1 MIVFATFL
9 IFSFMATRIFTD
21 YIVNQRVT
29 EQQKNLNSISVSLA
43 PNLKAYDSEEMN
55 RVLLESSRQYGGRFL
70 ILNDNGVVL
79 LDSFSMLS
87 GRRLNMPEVTD
98 ILFEDMDASYGFH
111 QIETETEGKIWSANY
126 TSAIISEYNTI
137 GVLLYSQSIQ
147 DIVERAADI
156 TKSLTLITVIAS
168 ILIIFISLFLSR
180 YITKPINQLRDVAAK
195 IAAGE
200 LHQRV
205 AVAGNNEISDLGNTF
220 NMMSERLENMDAMKS
235 EFVSNASHEL
245 KTPLS
250 SIKILVQ
257 SLIYQKN
264 VDETV
269 YRDFL
274 NDINMEMDRLND
286 VISDLL
292 LLTKIEDEASAL
304 NLKEMP
310 LSELVGRAVSGLQ
323 VIADN
328 KNVDLDLN
336 IGNDVVLKIDE
347 LKLSIAVVNLVENA
361 VKYTG
366 SGGHVLVSVFSRG
379 AQAFV
384 EVKDNGPGIPEDELE
399 RIFERFYRVDK
410 ARARKTGGTGLGLH
424 ISQRI
429 VRLHGGEITV
439 NSEYGK
445 GSTFTLMV
453 PIKTDVEG

>member
-1 MIVFATFL
+1 
-9 IFSFMATRIFTD
+9 
-21 YIVNQRVT
+21 
-29 EQQKNLNSISVSLA
+29 
-43 PNLKAYDSEEMN
+43 
-55 RVLLESSRQYGGRFL
+55 
-70 ILNDNGVVL
+70 
-79 LDSFSMLS
+79 ML
-87 GRRLNMPEVTD
+87 RLN
-98 ILFEDMDASYGFH
+98 
-111 QIETETEGKIWSANY
+111 
-126 TSAIISEYNTI
+126 
-137 GVLLYSQSIQ
+137 
-147 DIVERAADI
+147 
-156 TKSLTLITVIAS
+156 
-168 ILIIFISLFLSR
+168 
-180 YITKPINQLRDVAAK
+180 

-205 AVAGNNEISDLGNTF
+205 EVAGNNEISDLGNTF
-220 NMMSERLENMDAMKS
+220 NIMSERLENMDAMKT

-257 SLIYQKN
+257 SLIFQKN
-264 VDETV
+264 VDEAV

-304 NLKEMP
+304 NLEK
-310 LSELVGRAVSGLQ
+310 LSFSELVERAVKGLQ

-328 KNVDLDLN
+328 NNVDLDLN
-336 IGNDVVLKIDE
+336 IGNDVALYVDE

-361 VKYTG
+361 IKYTD
-366 SGGHVLVSVFSRG
+366 SGGHVLVSVFSKG
-379 AQAFV
+379 SQAFV
-384 EVKDNGPGIPEDELE
+384 EVKDNGPGIPKDELE

-439 NSEYGK
+439 ASDYGK

-453 PIKTDVEG
+453 PIKTDIEG

>member
-1 MIVFATFL
+1 M
-9 IFSFMATRIFTD
+9 MATRIFTD

-43 PNLKAYDSEEMN
+43 THLKAYDSEAMN
-55 RVLLESSRQYGGRFL
+55 DVLFESTRQYGGRFL

-87 GRRLNMPEVTD
+87 GRRLILPEVTD

-111 QIETETEGKIWSANY
+111 EIDTEAEGRIWTVNY

-137 GVLLYSQSIQ
+137 GILVYSQSIQ
-147 DIVERAADI
+147 DIVERSADI
-156 TKSLTLITVIAS
+156 TETLTLITVIAS
-168 ILIIFISLFLSR
+168 ILIIMMSLFLSR
-180 YITKPINQLRDVAAK
+180 YITNPINELRDVAAK
-195 IAAGE
+195 IATGE

-205 AVAGNNEISDLGNTF
+205 EIVGNNEISDLGKTF
-220 NMMSERLENMDAMKS
+220 NTMSERLENMDALKS

-264 VDETV
+264 VEDYV

-274 NDINMEMDRLND
+274 TDINMEMDRLND
-286 VISDLL
+286 IISDLL
-292 LLTKIEDEASAL
+292 LLTKIEDEGSAL
-304 NLKEMP
+304 NLTTMP
-310 LSELVGRAVSGLQ
+310 LDGLVYRSVNGLKP
-323 VIADN
+323 IADN
-328 KNVDLDLN
+328 KDIDLDLN
-336 IGNDVVLKIDE
+336 IADKIVMAFDE

-361 VKYTG
+361 VKYTDN
-366 SGGHVLVSVFSRG
+366 GGQVLVSVFKRG
-379 AQAFV
+379 NMAYV
-384 EVKDNGPGIPEDELE
+384 EVKDNGPGIPKGEEE

-410 ARARKTGGTGLGLH
+410 ARARNTGGTGLGLH

-429 VRLHGGEITV
+429 ANLHGGIIVV

-445 GSTFTLMV
+445 GSTFTLML
-453 PIKTDVEG
+453 PIKTLNE